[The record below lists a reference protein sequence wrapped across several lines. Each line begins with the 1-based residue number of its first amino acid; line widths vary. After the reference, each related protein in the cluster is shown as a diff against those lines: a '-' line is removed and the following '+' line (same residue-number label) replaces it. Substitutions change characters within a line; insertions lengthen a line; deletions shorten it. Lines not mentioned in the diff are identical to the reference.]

1 MCRDLSFYA
10 NYLFTTVREKDVSSD
25 FHLVVLKFL
34 FKKMSNQIFIQ
45 TFVVLEKKF
54 VLFFLACLTFFFV
67 GGGSA
72 LVFEWYIG
80 LSYVTHFDKNKTTS
94 NYLLICGNV
103 MKSSKLK
110 KKSGVIFFFFQA
122 KK

>member
-10 NYLFTTVREKDVSSD
+10 NNLFTTVREKDVSSD

-54 VLFFLACLTFFFV
+54 MFYFFLACLTFFLWV
-67 GGGSA
+67 GV
-72 LVFEWYIG
+72 L
-80 LSYVTHFDKNKTTS
+80 LSY
-94 NYLLICGNV
+94 L
-103 MKSSKLK
+103 
-110 KKSGVIFFFFQA
+110 SGI
-122 KK
+122 

>member
-1 MCRDLSFYA
+1 MLD
-10 NYLFTTVREKDVSSD
+10 
-25 FHLVVLKFL
+25 
-34 FKKMSNQIFIQ
+34 
-45 TFVVLEKKF
+45 
-54 VLFFLACLTFFFV
+54 FFFV

-103 MKSSKLK
+103 MKSSQVEKE
-110 KKSGVIFFFFQA
+110 VWRHFFFFFQA